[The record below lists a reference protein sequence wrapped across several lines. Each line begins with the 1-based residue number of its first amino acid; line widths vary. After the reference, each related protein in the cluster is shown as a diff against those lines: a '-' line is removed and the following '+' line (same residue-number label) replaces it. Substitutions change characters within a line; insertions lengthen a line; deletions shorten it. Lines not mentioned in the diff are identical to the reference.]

1 MKTDAYGIPH
11 ASSEEICD
19 MLYADP
25 LLDLSNIRIDDPED
39 FNNSIKALF
48 VDLPKLEKYKTLEIS
63 VEDFDKQ
70 NQGNWLMPV
79 EYQTL
84 DIANW
89 VLLECKTDEEL
100 QRVGKELL
108 MFQDRDAFDIL
119 RFMKYLVD
127 TFRKN
132 GIVWGVGRG
141 SSTASYVLYLIGV
154 HRINS
159 IYYDLP
165 IEEFLK

>member
-1 MKTDAYGIPH
+1 VQIDKYGTPH

-25 LLDLSNIRIDDPED
+25 LLDLSNIRVDDPED

-70 NQGNWLMPV
+70 NQGNWLMPD
-79 EYQTL
+79 EYKTL

-89 VLLECKTDEEL
+89 VLRECKTDEEL

-127 TFRKN
+127 TFRKI

-159 IYYDLP
+159 LFFDLP